1 MERLTNP
8 DSGVIKFNDANLMV
22 AIIDKLKIYEDAE
35 EQELLIKLPC
45 KVRDLLYEPKTNC
58 TEQITDIEVVFKA
71 GGREFKHSDIGETVF
86 LTREAAL
93 KGRNNHGR

>member
-35 EQELLIKLPC
+35 E
-45 KVRDLLYEPKTNC
+45 
-58 TEQITDIEVVFKA
+58 
-71 GGREFKHSDIGETVF
+71 
-86 LTREAAL
+86 AL
-93 KGRNNHGR
+93 KGLDD